1 MEVKRPFT
9 DADWLATPEPV
20 RRYIEHLEQVT
31 KEHRSLLEQQQQR
44 IERIESRMNRDSQNS
59 NQPPSSDAPF
69 KKPKKKAKKSKRKK
83 GGQKGHEGHRQELL
97 EPSRVVALKPESCPC
112 GNHDQASPWLRPTSW
127 DPSGMEPFYVHQVI
141 ELPEIQLDITHYVLH
156 KGKCPKCGKP
166 AKAPLPEA
174 YRSGY
179 GPRLCALIAEMSG
192 VQGAS
197 RETVQGFLKSVLGIS
212 ISIGAIQ
219 KVLDRTSKA
228 LKPVYDHI
236 GRTARSSEVNHIDE
250 TSWLVTGKLHWLWV
264 MVNTAVA
271 YFMIHSHRSK
281 EAFLKLIG
289 AWEGILVSDN
299 YSVYRNWTQLRQSCL
314 AHYIR
319 RAKGLAERKDQ
330 ALRRFG
336 ERTLTEL
343 RLLCRWA
350 KAPPNRGEWN
360 AFYARFIRL
369 VFDHKDRKDDA
380 GVFARLLI
388 QEMDSLW
395 VFLEENGVEPTNNRA
410 ERAIRFGVLWRKR
423 SNGTQSD
430 KGNRWVERILS
441 LKQTCRSRSIPTFP
455 KLVEAIDSYF
465 KEQLPDLSWIGQ

>member
-20 RRYIEHLEQVT
+20 RRYIEHLERVIE
-31 KEHRSLLEQQQQR
+31 EHGRLLGQQQQR
-44 IERIESRMNRDSQNS
+44 IEKIEARVNRDSQNS

-97 EPSRVVALKPESCPC
+97 EPTRVVPLEPESCPC
-112 GNHDQASPWLRPTSW
+112 GDHNW
-127 DPSGMEPFYVHQVI
+127 DPSAMEPFYTHQVI
-141 ELPEIQLDITHYVLH
+141 ELPEIQLDVAHYVLH
-156 KGKCPKCGKP
+156 KGKCPKCGKLV
-166 AKAPLPEA
+166 KAPLPEA
-174 YRSGY
+174 VRSGY

-197 RETVQGFLKSVLGIS
+197 RETVQEFLKSVFGIS

-219 KVLDRTSKA
+219 KVLDRASVA
-228 LKPVYDHI
+228 LKPVYEHI
-236 GRTARSSEVNHIDE
+236 GRTAHSAEVNHIDE
-250 TSWLVTGKLHWLWV
+250 TSWLATGKLHWLWA
-264 MVNTAVA
+264 MVNTTVA

-289 AWEGILVSDN
+289 AWKGILVSDN
-299 YSVYRNWTQLRQSCL
+299 YSVYRNWTELRQSCL

-319 RAKGLAERKDQ
+319 RAKGLAERKDEP
-330 ALRRFG
+330 LRRFG
-336 ERTLTEL
+336 EKTLKEL

-380 GVFARLLI
+380 GVFARLLVKEI
-388 QEMDSLW
+388 DSLW
-395 VFLEENGVEPTNNRA
+395 VFLEEKRRRA
-410 ERAIRFGVLWRKR
+410 HQQPSR
-423 SNGTQSD
+423 
-430 KGNRWVERILS
+430 
-441 LKQTCRSRSIPTFP
+441 TCYTLRRT
-455 KLVEAIDSYF
+455 LA
-465 KEQLPDLSWIGQ
+465 

>member
-1 MEVKRPFT
+1 MEAKRPFS

-20 RRYIEHLEQVT
+20 RRYIEHIEQVIG
-31 KEHRSLLEQQQQR
+31 EHGRLLEQQRQQVEK
-44 IERIESRMNRDSQNS
+44 IEARLNRDSTNS
-59 NQPPSSDAPF
+59 NKPPSSDAPF
-69 KKPKKKAKKSKRKK
+69 EKPKKKAKKSKRKK
-83 GGQKGHEGHRQELL
+83 GGQKGHKGHRQELL
-97 EPSRVVALKPESCPC
+97 EPKKVVPLKPEACPC
-112 GNHDQASPWLRPTSW
+112 GNTHLDSTC
-127 DPSGMEPFYVHQVI
+127 MEPFYIHQVI
-141 ELPEIQLDITHYVLH
+141 ELPEIQMDVTHYVLH
-156 KGKCPKCGKP
+156 KGKCPQCGKML
-166 AKAPLPEA
+166 KAPLPKEHHT
-174 YRSGY
+174 GY
-179 GPRLCALIAEMSG
+179 GPRLCAFIAEMSG

-197 RETVQGFLKSVLGIS
+197 RETVQEFLKSVLGIS

-228 LKPVYDHI
+228 LKPVYEHI
-236 GRTARSSEVNHIDE
+236 GRTARAAEVNHIDE
-250 TSWLVTGKLHWLWV
+250 TSWFVTGKLHWLWA
-264 MVNTAVA
+264 MVNTTVA
-271 YFMIHSHRSK
+271 YFMIHSRRSK
-281 EAFLKLIG
+281 DAFLKLIG
-289 AWEGILVSDN
+289 AWKGILISDN
-299 YSVYRNWTQLRQSCL
+299 YGVYRNWTQLRQACL

-319 RAKGLAERKDQ
+319 RAKGLAERKDE
-330 ALRRFG
+330 AVRRFG
-336 ERTLTEL
+336 EKTQKEL

-360 AFYARFIRL
+360 AFYARFIHL
-369 VFDHKDRKDDA
+369 VFSHESRQDDA

-388 QEMDSLW
+388 KEMDSLW